1 MNLDYKR
8 TEIAQDKGDFNGS
21 CNITAC
27 QKPASATWFHH
38 STRKYYCKSCAMRL
52 NNDPYNKADAQRL
65 FGHDLLTFGEQL

>member
-8 TEIAQDKGDFNGS
+8 TETVSDKGDFNGS

-27 QKPASATWFHH
+27 QKPNSATWFNH

-52 NNDPYNKADAQRL
+52 NSDPYNNSYAQKEL
-65 FGHDLLTFGEQL
+65 GHNLLTQGEQL